1 MDSFDNIHFNKELNL
16 VNPEEIFRYI
26 RNKRGIVDLIN
37 KSVIL
42 IKKYFPNSNLYLKFV
57 EDSELES
64 LDVLFTYIKNKENSV
79 DENFNVFLELL
90 DGFIDLKSQFNGLE
104 SSYSIRLN

>member
-42 IKKYFPNSNLYLKFV
+42 IA
-57 EDSELES
+57 
-64 LDVLFTYIKNKENSV
+64 
-79 DENFNVFLELL
+79 
-90 DGFIDLKSQFNGLE
+90 
-104 SSYSIRLN
+104 